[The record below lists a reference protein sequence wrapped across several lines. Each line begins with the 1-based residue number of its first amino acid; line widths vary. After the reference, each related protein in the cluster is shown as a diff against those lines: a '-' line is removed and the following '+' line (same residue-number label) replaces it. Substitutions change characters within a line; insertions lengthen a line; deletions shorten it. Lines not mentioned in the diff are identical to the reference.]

1 MVFALLFC
9 LAMPAQQSK
18 TRRANTTTQKKTQ
31 QKTTAA
37 KKTKQQKTATTKQQS
52 RKTTTKKSS
61 TQQKGNTTKKTHKQ
75 PETIKGLQNERK
87 TLQANK
93 AVNMRKQEELKRNV
107 KAGVE
112 NLMILDHEIQ
122 HKQKVVDTIRH
133 DITKLNLHIGLLD
146 KQLDM
151 LNDELAERRNR
162 YMQSMRYMHR
172 NRSVQNQLMFIFSAD
187 NFNQMYRR
195 LRFTQEYAA
204 YQKAQGEAV
213 KSKQKQVEEKKLEL
227 AQSKNK
233 KDTLLTRGE
242 HEKKLLE
249 GKQTEQKAQVDK
261 LKKQQKTVE
270 ALILEQ
276 QRREAELNARIDQL
290 IAEEIA
296 RERAR
301 QEAEARRKAA
311 AEAAK
316 KRAEEEQRQKELA
329 KKSKSSKSSKKSKK
343 GNSAE
348 PSTTVSSTTEVAAA
362 EPTVKKPK
370 VEDFTMPAED
380 RQMTGGF
387 ESNRGR
393 LPLPITGA
401 YRLVRGFGTYSPEGL
416 RHVTL
421 QSNGW
426 HLKGQ
431 PGAKAQSIFDGVV
444 SGVYLQGGSYIVT
457 VRHGRYISAYIN
469 LASVS
474 VRKGQQIKARSVIGS
489 LGSDNTMQFQLR
501 NWNTLLNPSHWLGR

>member
-18 TRRANTTTQKKTQ
+18 TRRANTTTQKKT
-31 QKTTAA
+31 
-37 KKTKQQKTATTKQQS
+37 ATTKKQS
-52 RKTTTKKSS
+52 RKTTTQKRS
-61 TQQKGNTTKKTHKQ
+61 TQQKGNTTKKTQKQ

-93 AVNMRKQEELKRNV
+93 AANMRKKEELKRNV

-133 DITKLNLHIGLLD
+133 DITKLNLHISLLD

-213 KSKQKQVEEKKLEL
+213 KSKQKQVEKKKLEL

-276 QRREAELNARIDQL
+276 QRREAKLNARIDQL

-329 KKSKSSKSSKKSKK
+329 KKSKSSKKSKK
-343 GNSAE
+343 GNSAV
-348 PSTTVSSTTEVAAA
+348 PSTTVSSTTEVAVA
-362 EPTVKKPK
+362 EPKVKKPK

>member
-1 MVFALLFC
+1 MLFALLFC

-18 TRRANTTTQKKTQ
+18 TRRANTTTQKKT
-31 QKTTAA
+31 
-37 KKTKQQKTATTKQQS
+37 ATTKKQS
-52 RKTTTKKSS
+52 RKTTTQKRS
-61 TQQKGNTTKKTHKQ
+61 TQQKGNTTKKTQKQ

-93 AVNMRKQEELKRNV
+93 AANMRKKEELKRNV

-276 QRREAELNARIDQL
+276 QRREAKLNARIDQL

-329 KKSKSSKSSKKSKK
+329 KKSKSSKKSKK
-343 GNSAE
+343 GNSTE
-348 PSTTVSSTTEVAAA
+348 PSTTVSSTTEVAVA

-501 NWNTLLNPSHWLGR
+501 NWNTLLNPSHWLRR

>member
-1 MVFALLFC
+1 MNIRVFALFFSLLFC

-18 TRRANTTTQKKTQ
+18 TRRSTTTTQKRTQKKTNAVKKTTQRKTTATQ
-31 QKTTAA
+31 QKNN
-37 KKTKQQKTATTKQQS
+37 
-52 RKTTTKKSS
+52 RKTNQNRK
-61 TQQKGNTTKKTHKQ
+61 TQRQ
-75 PETIKGLQNERK
+75 PETVKGLQNEK
-87 TLQANK
+87 KALQANK
-93 AVNMRKQEELKRNV
+93 AANMRKQEELKRHV

-112 NLMILDHEIQ
+112 NLMILDHEIK
-122 HKQKVVDTIRH
+122 HKQHVVDTIRN
-133 DITKLNLHIGLLD
+133 DINRLDQHITLLD
-146 KQLDM
+146 KQLVV
-151 LNDELAERRNR
+151 LKSELEERRNR
-162 YMQSMRYMHR
+162 YMKSMRYMHR
-172 NRSVQNQLMFIFSAD
+172 NRSVQNQLMFVFSAD

-213 KSKQKQVEEKKLEL
+213 KSKQKQVEEKKQEL
-227 AQSKNK
+227 SHSKNK

-242 HEKKLLE
+242 YEKRLLE

-276 QRREAELNARIDQL
+276 QRKEAELNARIDRL

-301 QEAEARRKAA
+301 QEAEARRIAA
-311 AEAAK
+311 AEAK
-316 KRAEEEQRQKELA
+316 KKAEEERRQRELA
-329 KKSKSSKSSKKSKK
+329 KKNKAKSKSNSKK
-343 GNSAE
+343 GKDAHEETYTAE
-348 PSTTVSSTTEVAAA
+348 NRTTETAT
-362 EPTVKKPK
+362 EPAPK
-370 VEDFTMPAED
+370 RTHTEAFVMPAED
-380 RQMTGGF
+380 QKMSGGF

-401 YRLVRGFGTYSPEGL
+401 YRLVRGYGTYSPEGL

-421 QSNGW
+421 HSNGW

-431 PGAKAQSIFDGVV
+431 PGAKAQSVFDGVV

-457 VRHGRYISAYIN
+457 VRHGKYISAYIN

-474 VRKGQQIKARSVIGS
+474 VSKGQHVKTRSIIGS

-501 NWNTLLNPSHWLGR
+501 NWNTLLNPAQWLGR